1 MDKIQMYHPTKMRNG
16 KRVIQSIN
24 PKTVKSGK
32 AEKMGY
38 VAVEVPEIAPTVKPK
53 APVKPKP
60 E

>member
-1 MDKIQMYHPTKMRNG
+1 MYHPTKIRNG

-32 AEKMGY
+32 AAQMGY
-38 VAVEVPEIAPTVKPK
+38 VAVEVPEIAPTIKPK
-53 APVKPKP
+53 VPVKPKP